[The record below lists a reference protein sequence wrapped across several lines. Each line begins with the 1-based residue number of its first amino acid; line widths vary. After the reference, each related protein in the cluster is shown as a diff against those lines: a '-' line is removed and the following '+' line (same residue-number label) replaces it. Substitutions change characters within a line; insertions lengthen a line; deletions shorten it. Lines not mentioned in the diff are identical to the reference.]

1 MEINETALKNLIAY
15 IVQKVKEELRTNREE
30 IFVLL
35 TDSWKKQYPAFFED
49 LKQKQ
54 WIHIN
59 TVLPQNMENEYK
71 QKIIEICGN
80 TVSFFNK
87 KEIDVNHLKCYTTVF
102 PSIPRE
108 IIVKTALGID
118 DTFET
123 KWIREC
129 FEKGQK
135 IIFLSTGLEKFTG
148 KEPQK
153 YVQTMQ
159 EYFRTILEYGIE
171 IKETIDE
178 IECSQKEQYF
188 DIAQNNFQNQYKKII
203 TINDIENCGKNN
215 KLILK
220 KGDIITSLAQE
231 RAEKIGIHIIRE

>member
-59 TVLPQNMENEYK
+59 AVLPQNMENEYK

-80 TVSFFNK
+80 TVSFFSQ
-87 KEIDVNHLKCYTTVF
+87 KEINVNHFKCYTTVF
-102 PSIPRE
+102 PFIPRE

-159 EYFRTILEYGIE
+159 EYFRTVLEYGIE

-178 IECSQKEQYF
+178 IECSQKEPYF
-188 DIAQNNFQNQYKKII
+188 DTAQNKFQNQYKKII
-203 TINDIENCGKNN
+203 TINDIENYGKNK

-231 RAEKIGIHIIRE
+231 RAEKIGIPIIRE